1 MEDETQVRT
10 VSELTRSIRETLEG
24 EFGTVWVEGEISN
37 HRLQSSGHQYFTLK
51 DAGAQ
56 ISCVFFRGMASRSR
70 VQLDNGQQI
79 QVQGDISVYEPRG
92 QYQLVVKRVQAKGQG
107 ALQAQFEALKRRLH
121 EEGLFDE
128 ERKVP
133 IPTFPSVVALVTS
146 PTGAA
151 IRDMI
156 HVLTRRAPWVRV
168 LVYPVKVQGPG
179 AAEEIAAAVTR
190 LNGWKALGIPCP
202 DTIVVGRGGGS
213 LEDLWAFNEEAVAR
227 AIASSTIPV
236 VSAVG
241 HEIDFT
247 ISDFVS
253 DLRAPTPSAAAEL
266 LAPDSADLRRQL
278 NSFDTLMQQRI
289 RIRLDRGQQV
299 LDLTASGPLTHVPE
313 RLLMQADQEID
324 EMQDTL
330 EAWSRL
336 ARFWKP
342 SIPASCS
349 PKPGTAFH
357 VPARTSH
364 RRHKD
369 GSSERH
375 RSWITKQPCFEA
387 WAPKLFFG
395 VAFPTRWMPMGRS
408 SKPPRTSKRA
418 TDSPPASQTASYPAS
433 RNSSPARSAD
443 HAVAL
448 AGRRSGTR
456 NAPRFAAS
464 TL

>member
-24 EFGTVWVEGEISN
+24 QFGTVWVEGEISN

-70 VQLDNGQQI
+70 VQLDNGQQV

-227 AIASSTIPV
+227 AISASTIPV

-241 HEIDFT
+241 HEIDFA
-247 ISDFVS
+247 ISDFVA

-278 NSFDTLMQQRI
+278 NSLDTLMQQRI
-289 RIRLDRGQQV
+289 RIRLDRGQQI

-330 EAWSRL
+330 DDRMQSRL
-336 ARFWKP
+336 QELSDGLVEARQILEAKHPRVLLTEAGHRF
-342 SIPASCS
+342 SRASENLAS
-349 PKPGTAFH
+349 AAQRRIERTTSLLDHQAALLRSLGPEAVLRRGFSYTMDADGKVLKTATDVKPGDRLTTRLA
-357 VPARTSH
+357 
-364 RRHKD
+364 D
-369 GSSERH
+369 GELSSIAE
-375 RSWITKQPCFEA
+375 
-387 WAPKLFFG
+387 
-395 VAFPTRWMPMGRS
+395 
-408 SKPPRTSKRA
+408 
-418 TDSPPASQTASYPAS
+418 
-433 RNSSPARSAD
+433 
-443 HAVAL
+443 
-448 AGRRSGTR
+448 
-456 NAPRFAAS
+456 
-464 TL
+464 